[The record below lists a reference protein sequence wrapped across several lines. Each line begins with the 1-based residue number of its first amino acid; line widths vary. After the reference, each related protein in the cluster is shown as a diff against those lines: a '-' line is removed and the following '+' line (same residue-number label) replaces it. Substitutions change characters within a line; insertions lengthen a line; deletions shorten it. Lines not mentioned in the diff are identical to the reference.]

1 VRILVLNGPNLNL
14 LGFREPHIYGSV
26 TLADVQARLEAVAA
40 ELGDVDLEF
49 FQSNHEGAIIDRIH
63 EARGKGLAGC
73 ILNPGGLT
81 HYSVSVHDAIH
92 SVDYPFVEIHLS
104 NIAKREEWRHRSIIA
119 PAVEGSIIGLGW
131 RGYEL
136 ALRFLVDRARED
148 TTPH

>member
-1 VRILVLNGPNLNL
+1 VRILVLNGPNL
-14 LGFREPHIYGSV
+14 YGSV